1 MKKIKVFYL
10 GVMMPL
16 NKAQTAVVASDARF
30 KVFAAGRRTGK
41 SYLSIR
47 ELARFARFPKK
58 RVLYICPTYQMGRDI
73 IWADLKERLGKLNW
87 IAKTNESRLELT
99 LVNESI
105 ISIKSGDN
113 PDTLRGGGYDFVVFD
128 ETSDLKPELWFEVIR
143 PALSAQNPPGS
154 ALFCGTPKGMN
165 WFKGLYDLG
174 RGQDPDWASYQYTT
188 LEGGNVPESE
198 IEAARKD
205 LDERTFRQE
214 YEAKFETYSGVIAY
228 NFSEHNIVSKDIP
241 NPAKQ
246 LIVGMDFNVSPS
258 TAVIYH
264 RDQNGLHA
272 FDEIRMIGSNT
283 DEMAQE
289 IKNRYPS
296 SQIVVFPDNS
306 GTARKTSAGGRTDV
320 SILQNAGFVV
330 KTKSKNPP
338 VRDRINAM
346 NSLLLNANGDRRYTV
361 DPKCKYLIQSLE
373 RYTYKPDTQIPEKRD
388 GYDHMFDAATY
399 PVEFLYP
406 ITREIQPDNTNTFGV
421 W

>member
-1 MKKIKVFYL
+1 
-10 GVMMPL
+10 MPL
-16 NKAQTAVVASDARF
+16 NKAQAAVASSDARF
-30 KVFAAGRRTGK
+30 RIFVAGRRTGK
-41 SYLSIR
+41 TFLSVR
-47 ELARFARFPKK
+47 ELARFARHPNK

-99 LVNESI
+99 LVNESV
-105 ISIKSGDN
+105 ISIRSGDN
-113 PDTLRGGGYDFVVFD
+113 PDALRGGGYDFVVFD
-128 ETSDLKPELWFEVIR
+128 ETSDLKQELWTEVIR
-143 PALSAQNPPGS
+143 PALSAQKPPGS

-174 RGQDPDWASYQYTT
+174 KTDDPDWASYQYTT

-198 IEAARKD
+198 IEAAKRD

-228 NFSEHNIVSKDIP
+228 NFSEHNIVSLDIP

-246 LIVGMDFNVSPS
+246 LIVGMDFNTSPL
-258 TAVIYH
+258 TAVIH
-264 RDQNGLHA
+264 IRTENGLHA
-272 FDEIRMIGSNT
+272 FDEIRMMGSNT
-283 DEMAQE
+283 DEMCDE

-306 GTARKTSAGGRTDV
+306 GIQRKTSAGGRTDV

-330 KTKSKNPP
+330 KTKPRNPP

-346 NSLLLNANGDRRYTV
+346 NSLLKNANGERRYTI
-361 DPKCKYLIQSLE
+361 DRKCKYLIQSLE
-373 RYTYKPDTQIPEKRD
+373 RYTYKPDTMIPDKTA
-388 GYDHMFDAATY
+388 GWDHMFDAASYAVEYLY
-399 PVEFLYP
+399 PV
-406 ITREIQPDNTNTFGV
+406 TREVKPDNTKTFGV

>member
-1 MKKIKVFYL
+1 
-10 GVMMPL
+10 MPL
-16 NKAQTAVVASDARF
+16 NTAQAAVAGSKARF
-30 KVFAAGRRTGK
+30 RVLVAGRRLGK
-41 SYLSIR
+41 TFLSVR
-47 ELARFARFPKK
+47 ELARFARMPKQK
-58 RVLYICPTYQMGRDI
+58 ILYICPTYQMGRDI
-73 IWADLKERLGKLNW
+73 IWADLKERLGSLNW
-87 IAKTNESRLELT
+87 IAKTNESRLEVT
-99 LVNESI
+99 LVNESV
-105 ISIKSGDN
+105 ISIRSGDN
-113 PDTLRGGGYDFVVFD
+113 PDALRGGGYDFVVFD
-128 ETSDLKPELWFEVIR
+128 ETSDIKSELWYEVIR
-143 PALSAQNPPGS
+143 PALSAQKPPGA

-188 LEGGNVPESE
+188 LQGGNVPESE
-198 IEAARKD
+198 IEAARRD

-228 NFSEHNIVSKDIP
+228 NFSEHNIVSRDIP
-241 NPAKQ
+241 FPAKQ

-258 TAVIYH
+258 TCVVYL
-264 RDQNGLHA
+264 RDHLGLHA

-283 DEMAQE
+283 DEMCEE
-289 IKNRYPS
+289 IKNRYPQ

-306 GTARKTSAGGRTDV
+306 GNARKTSAGGRTDI

-330 KTKSKNPP
+330 KSKSKNPP

-346 NSLLLNANGDRRYTV
+346 NSLLKNAKGERRYTV

-373 RYTYKPDTQIPEKRD
+373 RYTYKPDTMIPEKN
-388 GYDHMFDAATY
+388 GGFDHMFDAATY

-406 ITREIQPDNTNTFGV
+406 ITRDVKPDNTSVFGV